1 MTFNA
6 RRKDTREK
14 IELGGLIVKAGL
26 RYEKRALLLGALIET
41 ARRIR
46 SDEDERSRLT
56 AIGAEAFGMTGTEQ
70 WFSEF
75 GKTET
80 GRLILGRTGI
90 ALPYIASAATGIIF
104 LFASA
109 GSTNIKLAGWGVVGG
124 SSATIVIAALRETVR
139 LAAIFDHFPA
149 VRSALSYDPATM
161 IGAGAPLMSAGFA
174 LRVAL
179 VGNAAFA
186 RSEPRRIRGRRALHG
201 EAEWMKSTEAGK
213 LFPDTGGIVIGER
226 YRVDKDITAKQ
237 SFRADSVETW
247 GAGGKSP
254 LLCFDGSFGSSHG
267 IVFAG
272 SGGFKTTSVTIP
284 TALKWGDT
292 LVLLDPSNEVAPM
305 VIGHRTNAGR
315 DVHILDPR
323 TPDTGFNALDWI
335 GLHGRTKEEDIAAV
349 ASWIMSDSG
358 GARGVRDDFF
368 RASALQLLTALIADV
383 CLSDRTE
390 EDDQT
395 LLQVRK
401 NLSEPE
407 PKLRARLQSIYDNS
421 RSDFVKENVAAFV
434 NMTPETFS
442 GVYANA
448 VKETHWLS
456 YPNYAALVSESTFST
471 NDISAG
477 NADVFINIDL
487 KTLETHSGLAR
498 VIIGSFLNAIY
509 NRDGA
514 LKGRALFLLDEVAR
528 LGYMRILETA
538 RDAGRKYGITLTMIY
553 QSIGQ
558 MRETYGGRDAASK
571 WFESASWIS
580 FAAINDPETA
590 DYISRR
596 CGMTT
601 VEIDQVSRSVQSKG
615 SSRTRSKQL
624 AARPLIQPHEVLRM
638 RADEQIVFTA
648 GNAPLR
654 CGRAIWFR
662 RDDMRACVGENRF
675 HSPASGDGKHR

>member
-1 MTFNA
+1 MKANKLVLVILPVAMMSATVFVMT
-6 RRKDTREK
+6 
-14 IELGGLIVKAGL
+14 G
-26 RYEKRALLLGALIET
+26 IET
-41 ARRIR
+41 WLA
-46 SDEDERSRLT
+46 
-56 AIGAEAFGMTGTEQ
+56 G
-70 WFSEF
+70 F
-75 GKTET
+75 GKTEAARLAL
-80 GRLILGRTGI
+80 GRAGVAIPYMAAAALGLIL
-90 ALPYIASAATGIIF
+90 
-104 LFASA
+104 LFATA
-109 GSTNIKLAGWGVVGG
+109 GSASIRAAGVGAG
-124 SSATIVIAALRETVR
+124 IGNVAIILTACVREGLR
-139 LAAIFDHFPA
+139 LAALSSQVPA
-149 VRSALSYDPATM
+149 GRSALSYLDPSTM
-161 IGAGAPLMSAGFA
+161 IGAAAALMSGCFA
-174 LRVAL
+174 MRVAM

-186 RSEPRRIRGRRALHG
+186 RAAPKRIIGKRALHG
-201 EAEWMKSTEAGK
+201 EADWMKLAEAEK
-213 LFPDTGGIVIGER
+213 LFPGTGGIVIGER
-226 YRVDKDITAKQ
+226 YRVDRGSAAGV
-237 SFRADSVETW
+237 SFRADTSETW
-247 GAGGKSP
+247 CAGGKSP

-267 IVFAG
+267 IVFTG

-284 TALKWGDT
+284 TALKWGGS
-292 LVLLDPSNEVAPM
+292 LIVLDPSNEVAPM
-305 VIGHRTNAGR
+305 VSKHREEAGR
-315 DVHILDPR
+315 RVRILDPR
-323 TPDTGFNALDWI
+323 KPATGFNALDWV
-335 GLHGRTKEEDIAAV
+335 GQYGGTKEEDIASV

-358 GARGVRDDFF
+358 RASGVRDDFF
-368 RASALQLLTALIADV
+368 RASGLQLLTAIIADV
-383 CLSDRTE
+383 CLSGHTPKE
-390 EDDQT
+390 QQT
-395 LLQVRK
+395 LRQVRS

-407 PKLRARLQSIYDNS
+407 PKLRQRLQDIYDNS
-421 RSDFVKENVAAFV
+421 ESDFVKENVAAFV

-448 VKETHWLS
+448 IKETHWLS
-456 YPNYAALVSESTFST
+456 YQNYAALVSGSTFRT
-471 NDISAG
+471 EDIASG
-477 NADVFINIDL
+477 KTDVFINIDL

-498 VIIGSFLNAIY
+498 VVIGSFLNAIY

-514 LKGRALFLLDEVAR
+514 MDGRALFLLDEVAR

-558 MRETYGGRDAASK
+558 LRETYGGRDASSK

-601 VEIDQVSRSVQSKG
+601 VEIDQVSRSFQSRG

-662 RDDMRACVGENRF
+662 RKDMTACVEQSRF
-675 HSPASGDGKHR
+675 LRREAPADQQ

>member
-1 MTFNA
+1 MTAN
-6 RRKDTREK
+6 K
-14 IELGGLIVKAGL
+14 I
-26 RYEKRALLLGALIET
+26 ALFSVPIALMILVT
-41 ARRIR
+41 I
-46 SDEDERSRLT
+46 
-56 AIGAEAFGMTGTEQ
+56 GMTGTEQ

-124 SSATIVIAALRETVR
+124 SSATVVIAALRETVR

-149 VRSALSYDPATM
+149 VRSALSYADPATM
-161 IGAGAPLMSAGFA
+161 IGAGAALMSAGFA

-226 YRVDKDITAKQ
+226 YGVDKDIAAKQ

-284 TALKWGDT
+284 TALKWGGT

-395 LLQVRK
+395 LRQVRK

-675 HSPASGDGKHR
+675 HSPARGDESAMDPETPMKLRG

>member
-1 MTFNA
+1 M
-6 RRKDTREK
+6 
-14 IELGGLIVKAGL
+14 KANKL
-26 RYEKRALLLGALIET
+26 ALAGAPFVLMML
-41 ARRIR
+41 AV
-46 SDEDERSRLT
+46 
-56 AIGAEAFGMTGTEQ
+56 IGMVGIEQ
-70 WFSEF
+70 WLSAF
-75 GKTET
+75 GKTESA
-80 GRLILGRTGI
+80 RLALGRAGI
-90 ALPYIASAATGIIF
+90 AAPYITAAAIGVIF

-109 GSTNIKLAGWGVVGG
+109 GATSIKFAGWGTAAG
-124 SSATIVIAALRETVR
+124 STATILIAVMREITR
-139 LAAIFDHFPA
+139 LMPFAGQVPA
-149 VRSALSYDPATM
+149 GKSIASYLDPATM
-161 IGAGAPLMSAGFA
+161 VGAAAALMAGCFA
-174 LRVAL
+174 TRVAL
-179 VGNAAFA
+179 IGNAAFA
-186 RSEPRRIRGRRALHG
+186 RAEPKRIRGQRALHG
-201 EAEWMKSTEAGK
+201 EADWMKMQDAAK
-213 LFPDTGGIVIGER
+213 LFADTGGIVIGER
-226 YRVDKDITAKQ
+226 YRVDKDSTAAR
-237 SFRADSVETW
+237 SFRADDPETW

-284 TALKWGDT
+284 TAFKWGGG
-292 LVLLDPSNEVAPM
+292 LVVLDPSNEVAPM
-305 VIGHRTNAGR
+305 VLEQRKGAARFIR
-315 DVHILDPR
+315 ILDPKE
-323 TPDTGFNALDWI
+323 PETGFNALDWI
-335 GLHGRTKEEDIAAV
+335 GRFGGTKEEDIASV

-383 CLSDRTE
+383 CLSGHTDQE
-390 EDDQT
+390 HQT
-395 LLQVRK
+395 LRQVRS
-401 NLSEPE
+401 NLAEPE
-407 PKLRARLQSIYDNS
+407 PKLRERLQEIYDNS
-421 RSDFVKENVAAFV
+421 NSDFVKENVAAFV

-456 YPNYAALVSESTFST
+456 YPNYAALVSGSTFST
-471 NDISAG
+471 DALADG
-477 NADVFINIDL
+477 KTDVFINIDL
-487 KTLETHSGLAR
+487 KTLETHAGLAR

-509 NRDGA
+509 NRDGEM
-514 LKGRALFLLDEVAR
+514 KGRALFLLDEVAR

-558 MRETYGGRDAASK
+558 MRETYGGHDAASK

-580 FAAINDPETA
+580 FAAINDPDTA
-590 DYISRR
+590 DYISKR

-601 VEIDQVSRSVQSKG
+601 VEIDQVSRSFQSRG

-624 AARPLIQPHEVLRM
+624 AARPLIQAHEVLRM

-662 RDDMRACVGENRF
+662 REDMKACVAPNRF
-675 HSPASGDGKHR
+675 QRD

>member
-1 MTFNA
+1 MTAN
-6 RRKDTREK
+6 K
-14 IELGGLIVKAGL
+14 I
-26 RYEKRALLLGALIET
+26 ALVSVPIALMMLVTI
-41 ARRIR
+41 
-46 SDEDERSRLT
+46 
-56 AIGAEAFGMTGTEQ
+56 GMTGFEQ
-70 WFSEF
+70 WLSEF

-80 GRLILGRTGI
+80 ARLILGRTGI
-90 ALPYIASAATGIIF
+90 ALPYIASGAAGIIF
-104 LFASA
+104 LFAST
-109 GSTNIKLAGWGVVGG
+109 GTTNIKLAGWGVVGG

-139 LAAIFDHFPA
+139 LSAIFDHFPA
-149 VRSALSYDPATM
+149 VRSALSYADPATM
-161 IGAGAPLMSAGFA
+161 IGAGAALTSAGFA

-201 EAEWMKSTEAGK
+201 EAEWMKSAEAEK

-284 TALKWGDT
+284 TALKWGGT

-305 VIGHRTNAGR
+305 VIEHRTNAGR
-315 DVHILDPR
+315 DVRILDPK

-383 CLSDRTE
+383 CLSGRTE

-395 LLQVRK
+395 LRQVRK

-421 RSDFVKENVAAFV
+421 ISDFVKENVAAFV

-471 NDISAG
+471 KDISAG
-477 NADVFINIDL
+477 NTDVFINIDL

-514 LKGRALFLLDEVAR
+514 LNGRALFLLDEVAR

-615 SSRTRSKQL
+615 SSHTRSKQL

-675 HSPASGDGKHR
+675 HSPVSGDKNAIDPKTPMKLRR

>member
-1 MTFNA
+1 MMLTVS
-6 RRKDTREK
+6 
-14 IELGGLIVKAGL
+14 GLAGVEHWL
-26 RYEKRALLLGALIET
+26 
-41 ARRIR
+41 
-46 SDEDERSRLT
+46 S
-56 AIGAEAFGMTGTEQ
+56 AFGKSDAARQM
-70 WFSEF
+70 
-75 GKTET
+75 
-80 GRLILGRTGI
+80 LGRAGI
-90 ALPYIASAATGIIF
+90 ALPYAVASFVGIVF

-109 GSTNIKLAGWGVVGG
+109 GSARISSAGWGVFTGG
-124 SSATIVIAALRETVR
+124 AATLFVATLREVMR
-139 LAAIFDHFPA
+139 LSAFRGEVPA
-149 VRSALSYDPATM
+149 GKSILNYADPATA
-161 IGAGAPLMSAGFA
+161 IGAAALLMSALFG
-174 LRVAL
+174 LRVA
-179 VGNAAFA
+179 VAGNAAFA
-186 RSEPRRIRGRRALHG
+186 KAEPKRISGKRALHG
-201 EAEWMKSTEAGK
+201 EADWMKLSQAEK
-213 LFPDTGGIVIGER
+213 LFPEDGGIVVGER
-226 YRVDKDITAKQ
+226 YRVDRDSTAAH
-237 SFRADSVETW
+237 SFRADSAETW

-284 TALKWGDT
+284 TALKWGGA
-292 LVLLDPSNEVAPM
+292 LVVLDPSNEVAPM
-305 VIGHRTNAGR
+305 VSKHRSDADR
-315 DVHILDPR
+315 DVFILDPKHSEI
-323 TPDTGFNALDWI
+323 GFNALDWI
-335 GLHGRTKEEDIAAV
+335 GRFGGTKEEDIAAV

-358 GARGVRDDFF
+358 GTRGVRDDFF

-383 CLSDRTE
+383 CLSGHTGE
-390 EDDQT
+390 SDQT
-395 LLQVRK
+395 LRQVRK

-407 PKLRARLQSIYDNS
+407 PKLRERLQSIYDNS
-421 RSDFVKENVAAFV
+421 DSDFVKENVAAFV

-456 YPNYAALVSESTFST
+456 YPNYAALVSGSSFTTKDLGEGKT
-471 NDISAG
+471 DI
-477 NADVFINIDL
+477 FINVDL

-509 NRDGA
+509 NRNGEMQ
-514 LKGRALFLLDEVAR
+514 GRALFLLDEVAR
-528 LGYMRILETA
+528 LGYMRIVETA
-538 RDAGRKYGITLTMIY
+538 RDAGRKYGITLVMIY

-601 VEIDQVSRSVQSKG
+601 VEIDQVSRSSQARG
-615 SSRTRSKQL
+615 STRTRSKQL
-624 AARPLIQPHEVLRM
+624 AARPLIQSHEVLRM

-648 GNAPLR
+648 GNPPLR

-662 RDDMRACVGENRF
+662 RDDMKACVDPNRF
-675 HSPASGDGKHR
+675 SRADK

>member
-1 MTFNA
+1 MT
-6 RRKDTREK
+6 R
-14 IELGGLIVKAGL
+14 LIL
-26 RYEKRALLLGALIET
+26 LITPALLMMF
-41 ARRIR
+41 
-46 SDEDERSRLT
+46 S
-56 AIGAEAFGMTGTEQ
+56 AIGMTGIEH
-70 WFSEF
+70 WLSAF
-75 GKTET
+75 GKTEAA
-80 GRLILGRTGI
+80 RQMLGRAGI
-90 ALPYIASAATGIIF
+90 ASPYLTAALIGIVF

-109 GSTNIKLAGWGVVGG
+109 GAIRIKSAGWGVVAGG
-124 SSATIVIAALRETVR
+124 LGVILIATLRETLR
-139 LAAIFDHFPA
+139 LLAFVHHVPRA
-149 VRSALSYDPATM
+149 RSILTYVDPATL
-161 IGAGAPLMSAGFA
+161 IGAGAALMATCFA
-174 LRVAL
+174 CRVAL
-179 VGNAAFA
+179 IGNAAFA
-186 RSEPRRIRGRRALHG
+186 SSEPRRIRGKRALHG
-201 EAEWMKSTEAGK
+201 ESDWMKLAEAEK
-213 LFPDTGGIVIGER
+213 LFAEAGGIVIGER
-226 YRVDKDITAKQ
+226 YRVDKDSVGSQA
-237 SFRADSVETW
+237 FRTDDPETW

-254 LLCFDGSFGSSHG
+254 LICFDGSFGSSHG

-284 TALKWGDT
+284 TALKWGGS
-292 LVLLDPSNEVAPM
+292 LIVLDPSNEVAPM
-305 VIGHRTNAGR
+305 VTAHRASADR
-315 DVHILDPR
+315 DVFVLDPKN
-323 TPDTGFNALDWI
+323 PETGFNALDWI
-335 GLHGRTKEEDIAAV
+335 GQFGGTKEEDIASV

-383 CLSDRTE
+383 CLSGHTAE
-390 EDDQT
+390 SEQT
-395 LLQVRK
+395 LRQVRK

-407 PKLRARLQSIYDNS
+407 PQLRQRLQEIYDNS
-421 RSDFVKENVAAFV
+421 NSDFVKENVAAFV

-456 YPNYAALVSESTFST
+456 YPNYAALVSGTTFST
-471 NDISAG
+471 SDLAAG
-477 NADVFINIDL
+477 NTDIFINIDL
-487 KTLETHSGLAR
+487 KALETHAGLAR
-498 VIIGSFLNAIY
+498 VIIGAFLNAIY
-509 NRDGA
+509 NRDGVM
-514 LKGRALFLLDEVAR
+514 KGRALFLLDEVAR

-538 RDAGRKYGITLTMIY
+538 RDAGRKYGITLVMIY

-601 VEIDQVSRSVQSKG
+601 VEIDQVSRSSQAKG

-624 AARPLIQPHEVLRM
+624 AARPLIQPHEVLRL

-662 RDDMRACVGENRF
+662 RDDMKACVGTNRF
-675 HSPASGDGKHR
+675 HAAGNNAAARVNEPARSAASRAGQEQ